1 MRHTYRIALR
11 VANVAPTLCTPS
23 AADTCCR
30 ATARATRSLP
40 YTVHASP
47 PHANQPKKTNPCSE
61 ADTLDAIRHLTKH
74 WRSTASKWRCGFGEN
89 ICLKY
94 RDEGGKDGKK
104 VLVMEL
110 EDARSHD
117 QKTYAAA
124 LSNLSMVAHEG
135 AFLGFLQQNVGEN
148 VLHQESLPKPDGY
161 VAIVCR
167 ASSEQEA
174 AHFAVDLRHLV
185 TEAVVADAAA
195 KQRKHRATF
204 HQVGGVLADAY
215 EDYIYGME
223 EVSTW
228 LCCTFFFVN
237 VPGGFATYQC
247 MHARIP
253 QRN

>member
-1 MRHTYRIALR
+1 
-11 VANVAPTLCTPS
+11 
-23 AADTCCR
+23 
-30 ATARATRSLP
+30 
-40 YTVHASP
+40 
-47 PHANQPKKTNPCSE
+47 
-61 ADTLDAIRHLTKH
+61 LTKH

-195 KQRKHRATF
+195 KQRQHRATF
-204 HQVGGVLADAY
+204 HQVGGALADAY

-228 LCCTFFFVN
+228 LCCTLFLSTWQAVLRHTSACTREFHN
-237 VPGGFATYQC
+237 ATDHHTPSPLPLHY
-247 MHARIP
+247 ASTFLPSSSYYRI
-253 QRN
+253 QRQGL